1 MVTKTKLDHQ
11 SIWEYIRRI
20 RAEYH
25 RMNPVEPSEGCDGF
39 INQSLIDSNFELLL
53 VNLKV
58 SNVSDQIQE
67 LSKEKIDDIGKMFI
81 YLNACPLDLAYF
93 YHHLFLERSN
103 TEIILLLLNS
113 QKKSVRNG
121 LKFAASKILGKV
133 AQRFGFQFNQPSND
147 QKWTKHFDKV
157 QSKFTFCTL
166 LIKI

>member
-1 MVTKTKLDHQ
+1 M
-11 SIWEYIRRI
+11 
-20 RAEYH
+20 
-25 RMNPVEPSEGCDGF
+25 
-39 INQSLIDSNFELLL
+39 
-53 VNLKV
+53 NLKV

-93 YHHLFLERSN
+93 YHHLFLESSN

-113 QKKSVRNG
+113 KNKPVRSS
-121 LKFAASKILGKV
+121 LKFAANKIFGKV
-133 AQRFGFQFNQPSND
+133 AQRFGFQFNQLSND